1 MYSNLIMRYFLISS
15 LVFLSG
21 YASAH
26 EWTPTY
32 PEAELSHIP
41 NVSKVEMRMFN
52 TREDIQ
58 YYQVSVFDAEWG
70 KVPFALTNGKAYFD
84 IKHNARKE
92 IDVFIRNEDLTR
104 AVYVCSTTKP
114 LAENISKTMLFSRIC
129 SKIK

>member
-1 MYSNLIMRYFLISS
+1 MRYFLISS